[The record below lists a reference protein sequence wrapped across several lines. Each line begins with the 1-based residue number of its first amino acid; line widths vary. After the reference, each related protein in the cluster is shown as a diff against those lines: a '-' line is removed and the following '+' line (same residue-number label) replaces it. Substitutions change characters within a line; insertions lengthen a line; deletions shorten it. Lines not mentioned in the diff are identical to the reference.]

1 MLDLNGITFLTF
13 VRLDNEERKNNLKAM
28 HSFYRN
34 RCENY
39 QHIFIEDDK
48 EPKVTNTLNLG
59 KEDVVVF
66 SKSDTE
72 WRKGEGFNKGIKL
85 AKTNILNFIDT
96 DIIIDPNQL
105 LETAKLLEKDDNA
118 GFIYPYN
125 GLFLCAEKPLKNKF
139 CKTLNYEELL
149 VVPEAVELYTGI
161 KDNNFTDLWMGIH
174 IQKMSYVN
182 KVYNDILIGHM
193 ASKGGCVMGRKDN
206 LVKCNGYNPNFCG
219 WGYEDDEVPLRVS
232 KLGFNVTRVNGKGKV
247 IWHLHHFDGKGSE
260 KEKQPFYKKNESIM
274 HFVSGCSSYK
284 LKEYIKTWVM

>member
-1 MLDLNGITFLTF
+1 MHDLKGITFLTF
-13 VRLDNEERKNNLKAM
+13 VRLDNQERKNNLKAM

-34 RCENY
+34 SCENY

-48 EPKVTNTLNLG
+48 EPKVTDTIDLG
-59 KEDVVVF
+59 KDDVVVF

-105 LETAKLLEKDDNA
+105 LETADRLWEDDNA
-118 GFIYPYN
+118 GLMYPYN
-125 GLFLCAEKPLKNKF
+125 GLFLCAEKPLKDKF
-139 CKTLNYEELL
+139 CETLNYEELL
-149 VVPEAVELYTGI
+149 VIPEAVELYTGI
-161 KDNNFTDLWMGIH
+161 KDNTFTD
-174 IQKMSYVN
+174 QMSYVN

-247 IWHLHHFDGKGSE
+247 IWHLHHFDGTGSE
-260 KEKQPFYKKNESIM
+260 KEKQPFYKENFEIM
-274 HFVSGCSSYK
+274 FFVSNSTSYK
-284 LKEYIKTWVM
+284 LKDYIKTWVM

>member
-1 MLDLNGITFLTF
+1 MHDLNGITFLTF
-13 VRLDNEERKNNLKAM
+13 VRLDNEERKSNLKAM
-28 HSFYRN
+28 HTFYRN

-48 EPKVTNTLNLG
+48 EPKVTDTIDLG
-59 KEDVVVF
+59 KDDVVVF

-105 LETAKLLEKDDNA
+105 LETADRLREDDNA
-118 GFIYPYN
+118 GLMYPYN
-125 GLFLCAEKPLKNKF
+125 GLFLCAEKPLKDKF
-139 CKTLNYEELL
+139 CEKLNYEELL
-149 VVPEAVELYTGI
+149 VVPEAVESYIGI
-161 KDNNFTDLWMGIH
+161 KDKKFTD
-174 IQKMSYVN
+174 QMSYVN

-193 ASKGGCVMGRKDN
+193 SSKGGCVMGRKDN

-232 KLGFNVTRVNGKGKV
+232 KLGFGVNRLNGKGKV
-247 IWHLHHFDGKGSE
+247 IWHLHHFDGTGSE
-260 KEKQPFYKKNESIM
+260 KEKQPFYKDNFDIM
-274 HFVSGCSSYK
+274 YLTSSSTSYK
-284 LKEYIKTWVM
+284 LKDYIKTWVM

>member
-1 MLDLNGITFLTF
+1 MIDLNGITFLTF
-13 VRLDNEERKNNLKAM
+13 VRLDNEERKDNLKAM

-34 RCENY
+34 SCENY

-48 EPKVTNTLNLG
+48 EPKVTDTIDLG
-59 KEDVVVF
+59 KDDVVVF

-96 DIIIDPNQL
+96 DIVIDPNQL
-105 LETAKLLEKDDNA
+105 LETAGRLREDDKA
-118 GFIYPYN
+118 GLMYPYN
-125 GLFLCAEKPLKNKF
+125 GLFLCAEKPLKDKF
-139 CKTLNYEELL
+139 CKTLNYKDLL
-149 VVPEAVELYTGI
+149 VVPEAVEQYTGI
-161 KDNNFTDLWMGIH
+161 KDNNFTD
-174 IQKMSYVN
+174 QMSYVN

-247 IWHLHHFDGKGSE
+247 IWHLHHFDGTGSE
-260 KEKQPFYKKNESIM
+260 KEKQPFYKENFDIM
-274 HFVSGCSSYK
+274 YFVSSSTSYK

>member
-1 MLDLNGITFLTF
+1 MNDLKGITFLTF
-13 VRLDNEERKNNLKAM
+13 VRLDNEERKDNLKAM
-28 HSFYRN
+28 HRFYRN
-34 RCENY
+34 SCENY

-48 EPKVTNTLNLG
+48 EPKVTDTIDLG
-59 KEDVVVF
+59 KDDVVVF

-105 LETAKLLEKDDNA
+105 LETADRLWEDDNA
-118 GFIYPYN
+118 GLMYPYN
-125 GLFLCAEKPLKNKF
+125 GLFLCAEKPLKDKF
-139 CKTLNYEELL
+139 CETLNYEELL
-149 VVPEAVELYTGI
+149 VIPEAVELYTGI
-161 KDNNFTDLWMGIH
+161 KDNNFTD
-174 IQKMSYVN
+174 QMSYVN

-247 IWHLHHFDGKGSE
+247 IWHLHHFDGTGSE
-260 KEKQPFYKKNESIM
+260 KEKQPFYKENFEIM
-274 HFVSGCSSYK
+274 FFVSNSTSYK
-284 LKEYIKTWVM
+284 LKDYIKTWVM

>member
-1 MLDLNGITFLTF
+1 MHDLKGITFLTF
-13 VRLDNEERKNNLKAM
+13 VRLDNEERKDNLKAM
-28 HSFYRN
+28 HRFYRN
-34 RCENY
+34 SCENY

-48 EPKVTNTLNLG
+48 EPKVTDTIDLG
-59 KEDVVVF
+59 KDDVVVF

-105 LETAKLLEKDDNA
+105 LETADRLWEDDNA
-118 GFIYPYN
+118 GLMYPYN
-125 GLFLCAEKPLKNKF
+125 GLFLCAEKPLKDKF
-139 CKTLNYEELL
+139 CETLNYEELL
-149 VVPEAVELYTGI
+149 VIPEAVELYTGI
-161 KDNNFTDLWMGIH
+161 KDNNFTD
-174 IQKMSYVN
+174 QMSYVN

-247 IWHLHHFDGKGSE
+247 IWHLHHFDGTGSE
-260 KEKQPFYKKNESIM
+260 KEKQPFYKENFDIM
-274 HFVSGCSSYK
+274 YFVSSSTSYK
-284 LKEYIKTWVM
+284 LKEYIETWVM

>member
-1 MLDLNGITFLTF
+1 MHDLKGITFLTF
-13 VRLDNEERKNNLKAM
+13 VRLDNEERKDNLKAM
-28 HSFYRN
+28 HRFYRN
-34 RCENY
+34 SCENY

-48 EPKVTNTLNLG
+48 EPKVTDTIDLG
-59 KEDVVVF
+59 KDDVVVF

-105 LETAKLLEKDDNA
+105 LETADRLWEDDKA
-118 GFIYPYN
+118 GLMYPYN
-125 GLFLCAEKPLKNKF
+125 GLFLCAEKPLKDKF
-139 CKTLNYEELL
+139 CETLNYEELL
-149 VVPEAVELYTGI
+149 VIPEAVELYTGI
-161 KDNNFTDLWMGIH
+161 KDNTFTD
-174 IQKMSYVN
+174 QMSYVN

-247 IWHLHHFDGKGSE
+247 IWHLHHFDGTGSE
-260 KEKQPFYKKNESIM
+260 KENQPFYKDNFDIM
-274 HFVSGCSSYK
+274 CLVSNSSSYK
-284 LKEYIKTWVM
+284 IKDYIKTWTM

>member
-1 MLDLNGITFLTF
+1 MHDLKGITFLTF
-13 VRLDNEERKNNLKAM
+13 VRLDNQERKNNLKAM

-34 RCENY
+34 SCENY

-48 EPKVTNTLNLG
+48 EPKVTDTIDLG
-59 KEDVVVF
+59 KDDVVVF

-105 LETAKLLEKDDNA
+105 LETADCLWEDDNA
-118 GFIYPYN
+118 GLMYPYN
-125 GLFLCAEKPLKNKF
+125 GLFLCAEKPLKDKF
-139 CKTLNYEELL
+139 CETLNYEELL
-149 VVPEAVELYTGI
+149 VIPEAVELYTGI
-161 KDNNFTDLWMGIH
+161 KDNNFTD
-174 IQKMSYVN
+174 QMSYVN

-219 WGYEDDEVPLRVS
+219 WGYEDDEIPLRVS

-247 IWHLHHFDGKGSE
+247 IWHLHHFDGTGSE
-260 KEKQPFYKKNESIM
+260 KEKQPFYKENFEIM
-274 HFVSGCSSYK
+274 YFVSNSTSYK
-284 LKEYIKTWVM
+284 LKDYIKTWVM

>member
-1 MLDLNGITFLTF
+1 MHDLNGITFLTF
-13 VRLDNEERKNNLKAM
+13 VRLDNEERKANLKAM

-34 RCENY
+34 NCENY

-48 EPKVTNTLNLG
+48 EPKVTDTIDLG
-59 KEDVVVF
+59 KDDVVVF

-105 LETAKLLEKDDNA
+105 LETADRLWEDDNA
-118 GFIYPYN
+118 GLMYPYN
-125 GLFLCAEKPLKNKF
+125 GLFLCAEKPLKDKF
-139 CKTLNYEELL
+139 CETLNYEELL
-149 VVPEAVELYTGI
+149 VIPEAVELYTGI
-161 KDNNFTDLWMGIH
+161 KDNNFTD
-174 IQKMSYVN
+174 QMSYVN

-247 IWHLHHFDGKGSE
+247 IWHLHHFDGTGSE
-260 KEKQPFYKKNESIM
+260 KEKQPFYKENFDIM
-274 HFVSGCSSYK
+274 YFVSSSTSYK
-284 LKEYIKTWVM
+284 LKEYIETWVM

>member
-1 MLDLNGITFLTF
+1 MYDLKGITFLTF
-13 VRLDNEERKNNLKAM
+13 VRLDNQERKNNLKAM
-28 HSFYRN
+28 HRFYRN

-48 EPKVTNTLNLG
+48 EPKVTDTIDLG
-59 KEDVVVF
+59 KDDVVVF

-105 LETAKLLEKDDNA
+105 LETADRLREDDNA
-118 GFIYPYN
+118 GLMYPYN
-125 GLFLCAEKPLKNKF
+125 GLFLCAEKPLKDKF

-149 VVPEAVELYTGI
+149 IVPEAVESYIGI
-161 KDNNFTDLWMGIH
+161 KDKKFTD
-174 IQKMSYVN
+174 QMSYVN

-193 ASKGGCVMGRKDN
+193 SSKGGCVMGRKDN

-232 KLGFNVTRVNGKGKV
+232 KLGFGVNRLNGKGKV
-247 IWHLHHFDGKGSE
+247 IWHLHHFDGTGSE
-260 KEKQPFYKKNESIM
+260 KEKQPFYKDNFDIM
-274 HFVSGCSSYK
+274 YLISNSTSYK
-284 LKEYIKTWVM
+284 LKDYIKTWVM